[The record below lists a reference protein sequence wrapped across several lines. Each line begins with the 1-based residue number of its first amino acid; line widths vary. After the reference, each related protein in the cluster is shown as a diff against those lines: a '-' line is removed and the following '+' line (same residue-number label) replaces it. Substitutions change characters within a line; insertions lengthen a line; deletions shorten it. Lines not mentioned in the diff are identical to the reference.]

1 MLKALRLRAI
11 GIRLSLMAVI
21 LGFVSFGT
29 FIVARLVPGDP
40 AVAVL
45 GVGATPE
52 TIRKY
57 RHEFGLDKNLVVQFW
72 DWLTHILRGDFG
84 MSIVHQGVTVGSII
98 KTAVP
103 VDFELI
109 FLSQILAIALAIPM
123 ALKASRRPNRLFDRI
138 SNVSSFVIWS
148 IPSYV
153 IIIFLLELVS
163 VQWNVGHTGPGSY
176 VGISFSIWQ
185 QTSQNLMSM
194 LIPIITLAIGSFVS
208 YFRVLRSELI
218 GTLQED
224 FVTMARSKG
233 MTTRRVMWRHALRP
247 SSVAFVMT
255 AGINI
260 GSLVAGG
267 FVVQFMMQMP
277 GLGYNLVNSITE
289 QDYPVLQGIAF
300 VVAVSIVL
308 VTFLADSVA
317 RLLDPRISNGR
328 R

>member
-1 MLKALRLRAI
+1 M
-11 GIRLSLMAVI
+11 SVI
-21 LGFVSFGT
+21 LLFVSFGT

-40 AVAVL
+40 AIAVL
-45 GVGATPE
+45 GVGATPDMV
-52 TIRKY
+52 RKY
-57 RHEFGLDKNLVVQFW
+57 RHEFGLDQNLLVQFW
-72 DWLTHILRGDFG
+72 AWLSHVLRGDFG

-98 KTAVP
+98 KTAAP

-109 FLSQILAIALAIPM
+109 ILSQLLAIALAIPT
-123 ALKASRRPNRLFDRI
+123 ALKASRRPNRLFDRL
-138 SNVSSFVIWS
+138 SNISSFVVWS

-153 IIIFLLELVS
+153 IIIFLLDLVS
-163 VQWNVGHTGPGSY
+163 VQWNVAHTGPGSY
-176 VGISFSIWQ
+176 VNFSLTNWSAAS
-185 QTSQNLMSM
+185 TNLLSM
-194 LIPIITLAIGSFVS
+194 LIPVFTLAVGSFVS

-233 MTTRRVMWRHALRP
+233 MSTRRVMWRHALRP

-255 AGINI
+255 AGINV

-289 QDYPVLQGIAF
+289 QDYPVLQGISF
-300 VVAVSIVL
+300 VVAVSIVI
-308 VTFLADSVA
+308 VTFLADFIA
-317 RLLDPRISNGR
+317 GLLDPRIINGR